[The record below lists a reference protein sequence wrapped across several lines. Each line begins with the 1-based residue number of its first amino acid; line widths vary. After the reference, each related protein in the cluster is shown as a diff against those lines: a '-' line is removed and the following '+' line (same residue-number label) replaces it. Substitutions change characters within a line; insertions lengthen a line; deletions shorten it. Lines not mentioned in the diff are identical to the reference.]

1 MNIIAIDP
9 SLSCTAVVVNDKKF
23 IYASESTVNTKKG
36 NMKEWFEVTSELLTA
51 RIHQDLPTNL
61 DHVDLEAY
69 KLVHFRHIAYSIAFD
84 VMNEMEKDVP
94 TILGIEGYS
103 YSSAAGPLID
113 LVTLGTMIRLYVTNL
128 APSITFQVFPPT
140 TLKQKAAQLTYLP
153 KATNKAETK
162 FEWRNNE
169 GVAGGSFKK
178 HEIYKA
184 LTDNQNL
191 NCEWVNFLRG
201 TQDVI
206 MAAKSVPKPIE
217 DMNDAK
223 MLYEI
228 MKASTLENK

>member
-36 NMKEWFEVTSELLTA
+36 NMKEWFEVTSGLLTP
-51 RIHQDLPTNL
+51 RIHQDIPTNL
-61 DHVDLEAY
+61 DHVDLEGF
-69 KLVHFRHIAYSIAFD
+69 KLVHFRSIAERIASD
-84 VMNEMEKDVP
+84 VRDNLVVGEP
-94 TILGIEGYS
+94 TFLGIEGYS

-113 LVTLGTMIRLYVTNL
+113 LVTLGTMIRLYVTYL
-128 APSITFQVFPPT
+128 VPSISLNIYPPT
-140 TLKQKAAQLTYLP
+140 TLKQKAAQLTYQP
-153 KATNKAETK
+153 KATNKAGTK
-162 FEWRNNE
+162 FEWRNND

-191 NCEWVNFLRG
+191 NCDWVNFLRG

-206 MAAKSVPKPIE
+206 MSAKNVPKPIE

-228 MKASTLENK
+228 IKASTLDNK